1 MWLNRGDP
9 IQPETSQ
16 EEPASRRPRNSSV
29 PSYRPTQKWGS
40 TRKGR
45 LVISRLGR
53 GAEPGKH
60 LFGIGIWVGA
70 QAGVESIA
78 RDQGEAPKCT
88 GGVEAPGETR
98 CTENQAE
105 PCKVPV
111 RRWAHRPGSVKR
123 LEIGSGQR
131 LSPFVR

>member
-1 MWLNRGDP
+1 MVRLNRGNP

-60 LFGIGIWVGA
+60 LFGIGMGSEPKPVSNHACGIRVEGPSA
-70 QAGVESIA
+70 VNGV
-78 RDQGEAPKCT
+78 K
-88 GGVEAPGETR
+88 APGER
-98 CTENQAE
+98 M
-105 PCKVPV
+105 
-111 RRWAHRPGSVKR
+111 HRKPG
-123 LEIGSGQR
+123 
-131 LSPFVR
+131 